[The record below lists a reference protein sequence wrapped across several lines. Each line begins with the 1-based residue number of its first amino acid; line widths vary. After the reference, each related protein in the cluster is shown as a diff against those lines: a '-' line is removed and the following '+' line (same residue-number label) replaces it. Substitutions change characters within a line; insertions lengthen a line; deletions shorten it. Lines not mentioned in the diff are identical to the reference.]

1 MIDSDKDKNVQ
12 KLNFTSNLDLMVDI
26 ISISNQS

>member
-26 ISISNQS
+26 SFYQ